1 MKIIFISAKAAG
13 QVYSLDIKEEKLKE
27 QVPVEELW
35 QDLHVAEG
43 ETDEV

>member
-27 QVPVEELW
+27 
-35 QDLHVAEG
+35 
-43 ETDEV
+43 